1 MACSICVMQHLRI
14 CEADDVV
21 SVGTKDRLAMCVAL
35 CDFRVE
41 MDLTVYFDNEF
52 ALCTIEVWE
61 VA

>member
-1 MACSICVMQHLRI
+1 MQHLRI

-21 SVGTKDRLAMCVAL
+21 SVGTKDGLAMCVAL